1 MRRPETEI
9 RRNKSVRAS
18 KPLQIESERE
28 KGFFFVEVF
37 FVIAASVKV

>member
-9 RRNKSVRAS
+9 RRKKSVRAS

-28 KGFFFVEVF
+28 KGFFVEVF